1 MFRVTQHQVSNITID
16 QLSRHTTEM
25 YRVQQRVS
33 SGLRIEKPS
42 DDPAGIRRSLVQ
54 KDRVSR
60 LEAQELSLSH
70 VESRINSAH
79 VQLREAG
86 NLLLR
91 ARTVALNAQ
100 QATDPSEINV
110 LATELD
116 GILSQMVSV
125 ANSSDESGYLF
136 SGTAS
141 LTRPFPDLTSTGVNQ
156 YNGTSAPTVLHMTGD
171 IQRNALLPGDLV
183 FQPNERGATLVVGR
197 TGAKPGTGTDTA
209 VGVGKLVVD
218 NTSTVFAGASG
229 VSSGTSSAT
238 ADNIIGP
245 AGAHSLVINDTSG
258 TGAFGTISLD
268 GGVAIP
274 FTNADTNLLV
284 SGPNGQQIS
293 LNTTAITAGFNG
305 TVSITANGSLSVDG
319 GLTSTAIDFSANQ
332 VITDS
337 RDGTVVNIDSSNIRL
352 TGQDQLEFPGTSDA
366 FAAIVNLRNDI
377 LNSRNLS
384 ASERAAAIDR
394 RLGDLEVNRNHV
406 LNVVGIQSVSL
417 EQIDRLK
424 TRTGDL
430 KLSEKLELNETIA
443 ADISEAVVRLQE
455 IQNLQEYTLASIARV
470 LTPNLL
476 SYLS

>member
-1 MFRVTQHQVSNITID
+1 MFRVTQHQVSNTTIA
-16 QLSRHTTEM
+16 QLAKHTSEM

-60 LEAQELSLSH
+60 LEAQEISLVH

-91 ARTVALNAQ
+91 ARSVALNAQ
-100 QATDPSEINV
+100 QATDPSEISV

-136 SGTAS
+136 AGTAS
-141 LTRPFPDLTSTGVNQ
+141 LTRPFPNLNSTGRNQ
-156 YNGTSAPTVLHMTGD
+156 YDGTSATTVLHMTGD
-171 IQRNALLPGDLV
+171 IQRNALLPGDMV
-183 FQPNERGATLVVGR
+183 FQPNERGATRIVGT
-197 TGAKPGTGTDTA
+197 TGAQPGQGTDTA
-209 VGVGKLVVD
+209 KGVQALLVN
-218 NTSTVFAGASG
+218 NTSTIYAGASG
-229 VSSGTSSAT
+229 INSGTSASQI
-238 ADNIIGP
+238 DSIVGP
-245 AGAHSLVINDTSG
+245 AGAHSLQIIDTSG

-268 GGVAIP
+268 GGPAVA
-274 FTNADTNLLV
+274 FSSSDTDLV
-284 SGPNGQQIS
+284 INGPTGQQIS
-293 LNTTAITAGFNG
+293 VNTTSIVAGFNG
-305 TVSITANGSLSVDG
+305 SVSITANGTMSIDG

-332 VITDS
+332 VVTDS
-337 RDGTVVNIDSSNIRL
+337 RDGTILNINSTQIRNA
-352 TGQDQLEFPGTSDA
+352 GEDQIEFPGTADA
-366 FAAIVNLRNDI
+366 FAAIVNLKNDI

-394 RLGDLEVNRNHV
+394 RLGDIEVNRNHV
-406 LNVVGIQSVSL
+406 LDVIGVQSVSL

-424 TRTGDL
+424 TRTEDL
-430 KLSEKLELNETIA
+430 KLTEKLELNETIA

-455 IQNLQEYTLASIARV
+455 IQNLQEYTMASIARV
-470 LTPNLL
+470 LAPNLL
-476 SYLS
+476 NYLT